1 MTRKLK
7 VGKRA
12 VEDVDHEL
20 VRLKPVDTHR
30 FKNGVMVLA
39 YGVAQ

>member
-12 VEDVDHEL
+12 FEDVDHEL
-20 VRLKPVDTHR
+20 VRLKLVDTHR
-30 FKNGVMVLA
+30 FENGVMVLTC
-39 YGVAQ
+39 GGAQ

>member
-12 VEDVDHEL
+12 FEDVDHEL
-20 VRLKPVDTHR
+20 ARLKLVDTHR
-30 FKNGVMVLA
+30 FENGVTGA
-39 YGVAQ
+39 TT

>member
-12 VEDVDHEL
+12 FEDVDREL
-20 VRLKPVDTHR
+20 VRLKLVDTHR
-30 FKNGVMVLA
+30 FKNGVYVP
-39 YGVAQ
+39 Q